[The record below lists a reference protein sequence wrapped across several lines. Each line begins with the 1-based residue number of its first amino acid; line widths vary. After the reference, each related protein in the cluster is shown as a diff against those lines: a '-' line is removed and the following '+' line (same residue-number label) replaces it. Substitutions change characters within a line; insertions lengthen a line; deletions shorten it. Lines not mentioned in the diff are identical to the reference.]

1 MRSVLKFLIFVT
13 LVSSFV
19 TCSTVEMK
27 DEKKIKVPV
36 KKVEE
41 VVEVKVIETVDPCEP
56 NPCTEKNRSVCKAD
70 KEEFVCECNEG
81 FRDIAGICTDKK
93 VLVLSVGA
101 DKGFAHIGAIQ
112 AFNEAGIK
120 FSGVFGNSM
129 GSLIG
134 SLYAIAPNQDLVSRY
149 RKLINSVVNSSVVSQ
164 VKALLFGLKND
175 EFRQKFDDLNNSIKI
190 EETTIPFAT
199 SFFKIKDGRISLNV
213 MESGNLAY
221 AVAGSINN
229 PLIFSEPINKIE
241 NLDPGFDRIS
251 ATPVEDACRLFGP
264 AVIYAVNVTGDE
276 IMYTP
281 NMNCPVIEVKVPIS
295 TDVDQEKALMGLDP
309 DLRILILRGY
319 NAANKVLEKE

>member
-1 MRSVLKFLIFVT
+1 MT
-13 LVSSFV
+13 
-19 TCSTVEMK
+19 
-27 DEKKIKVPV
+27 D
-36 KKVEE
+36 
-41 VVEVKVIETVDPCEP
+41 
-56 NPCTEKNRSVCKAD
+56 
-70 KEEFVCECNEG
+70 G
-81 FRDIAGICTDKK
+81 FRDIGGICTDKK

-112 AFNEAGIK
+112 AFNDAGIK

-164 VKALLFGLKND
+164 VNALLFGLKND
-175 EFRQKFDDLNNSIKI
+175 EFRQKFDDLNNGIKI

-199 SFFKIKDGRISLNV
+199 SFFKIKDGRITLNV

-221 AVAGSINN
+221 AVSGSINN
-229 PLIFSEPINKIE
+229 PLIFSEPINNIE

-281 NMNCPVIEVKVPIS
+281 KMNCPVIEVKVPVSNDID
-295 TDVDQEKALMGLDP
+295 TEKALMGLDP
-309 DLRILILRGY
+309 DLKILVLRGY
-319 NAANKVLEKE
+319 NAANKVLEK